1 MATTKELIQQIN
13 QLFTENKME
22 SFMDFFAEDVVWDMY
37 SAASGHTTFNGVAE
51 INQMDTSNMPEH
63 SNFRFSTIVIEGD
76 MASVQGSST
85 TTKKD
90 GTQYESN
97 FCDIYHFKNDKI
109 VKMSSYV
116 VDNIK

>member
-1 MATTKELIQQIN
+1 MATTKELIEQIN
-13 QLFTENKME
+13 HLFTENKLE
-22 SFMDFFAEDVVWDMY
+22 SFMDYFAEDIVWDMY
-37 SAASGHTTFNGVAE
+37 SASGHTTFNGIAE
-51 INQMDTSNMPEH
+51 INQMDGSNVAQH
-63 SNFRFSTIVIEGD
+63 SNFRFSTIVIEGE

-116 VDNIK
+116 VDNLK